1 MEVQKIMNLISKDK
15 VSLGV
20 CYYPEHWQETEWE
33 NDLQRMLANGIKTVR
48 IAEFAWNLIEPK
60 EGVFDYSFFDRFLDV
75 AEKTGMQVIFCTPTA
90 TPPAWLTKK
99 YPEVLNATME
109 GVVYQHGFRR
119 HYNYNSPKYQ
129 ELSRRIVGR
138 TAAHYASR
146 SCIVGWQIDN
156 EFNCEVAEFYSESD
170 AAAFREFLKKRY
182 GTLDALN
189 EAWGTVFWNQTYTAW
204 DEVDVPRATPT
215 NRINPHRK
223 LDFYRFI
230 SDSACRFA
238 KMQSDILRRYVK
250 KEDFITTNGIFG
262 NLDSHRMTEESLDLM
277 MYDSYPNFS
286 YCLGLYQEEDPTKD
300 RNWSKH
306 LSEVRSISPHFGVM
320 EQQSGA
326 NGSMEMMAPVP
337 KPGQM
342 TLWTMQSIA
351 HGADFV
357 SYFRWRTATMGTEMY
372 WHGILDYSGRDNRR
386 LAEVKDISG
395 KLEQMDGI
403 AGSSYDASV
412 AVLRDYDNIWNGQAD
427 VWQRNLDEA
436 SIWGLY
442 QACQHTH
449 TPYDYV
455 YIDHCKKD
463 GLDKYKVV
471 FYPHGA
477 IFTEERAEILRH
489 YVEQGGTLVF
499 GCRTAYKDIH
509 GICMTDTL
517 PGLVSELAGV
527 DIPEYTAVAPD
538 IRSVTAMWGDTAL
551 RTTLFNDQLVAIG
564 EAKIVAEYSEGYYQ
578 GAGALVH
585 NHVGRGDTYYFGSVF
600 TADVA
605 QVFLEKL
612 GVAEP
617 YNGIITAPEDIEV
630 AMRKSEMD
638 GLDQKFMFVLNYSA
652 EEQMIMLHKKLRN
665 VYTGE
670 VETGEQTLSGYGTR
684 VYEVVG

>member
-1 MEVQKIMNLISKDK
+1 MNLIGENRL
-15 VSLGV
+15 SLGV
-20 CYYPEHWQETEWE
+20 CYYPEHWQEDEWE
-33 NDLQRMLANGIKTVR
+33 KDLHRMLENGIRTVR

-75 AEKTGMQVIFCTPTA
+75 ADKVGMQVIFCTPTA

-129 ELSRRIVGR
+129 ELSRRITGR
-138 TAAHYASR
+138 IAAHYASR
-146 SCIVGWQIDN
+146 PCIVGWQIDN
-156 EFNCEVAEFYSESD
+156 EFNCEVGEFYSESD
-170 AAAFREFLKKRY
+170 TIAFREYLKKKY

-189 EAWGTVFWNQTYTAW
+189 AAWGTVFWNQTYTAW
-204 DEVDVPRATPT
+204 DEVDVPRPTPT
-215 NRINPHRK
+215 GRVNPHRK

-230 SDSACRFA
+230 SESVCRFA
-238 KMQSDILRRYVK
+238 KIQSDILRRYLK
-250 KEDFITTNGIFG
+250 KGDFITTNGIFG

-286 YCLGLYQEEDPTKD
+286 YCLGLYHEEDPTKD

-306 LSEVRSISPHFGVM
+306 LSEVRSISPLFGIM

-386 LAEVKDISG
+386 LAEVKAISE
-395 KLEQMDGI
+395 KLDRMEGI
-403 AGSSYDASV
+403 AGSRYEARV

-427 VWQRNLDEA
+427 VWQRNLDET
-436 SIWGLY
+436 SIWGLF
-442 QACQHTH
+442 QACQYTH

-455 YIDHCKKD
+455 YIDHCGKKE
-463 GLDKYKVV
+463 LDRYQVV

-477 IFTEERAEILRH
+477 IFTKERAEILRH
-489 YVEQGGTLVF
+489 YVEQGGTLIL
-499 GCRTAYKDIH
+499 GCRTAYKDIR
-509 GICMTDTL
+509 GICVTDPL
-517 PGLVSELAGV
+517 PGLLRELAGV
-527 DIPEYTAVAPD
+527 DIPEYTTVAPD
-538 IRSVTAMWGDTAL
+538 TGVVKAMWDDTEL
-551 RTTLFNDQLVAIG
+551 DTTLFNDQLAAVDGA
-564 EAKIVAEYSEGYYQ
+564 EVVAEYTDGYYR
-578 GAGALVH
+578 GAGALVC
-585 NHVGRGDTYYFGSVF
+585 NHAGEGTVYYYGSVF

-617 YNGIITAPEDIEV
+617 YVSVIEAPEAVEI
-630 AMRKSEMD
+630 AMR
-638 GLDQKFMFVLNYSA
+638 GCLFVLNFSR
-652 EEQMIMLHKKLRN
+652 EEQDVTLHQKLRN
-665 VYTGE
+665 VYTGKE
-670 VETGEQTLSGYGTR
+670 EAGRQTLSGYETR
-684 VYEVVG
+684 VYEILDV